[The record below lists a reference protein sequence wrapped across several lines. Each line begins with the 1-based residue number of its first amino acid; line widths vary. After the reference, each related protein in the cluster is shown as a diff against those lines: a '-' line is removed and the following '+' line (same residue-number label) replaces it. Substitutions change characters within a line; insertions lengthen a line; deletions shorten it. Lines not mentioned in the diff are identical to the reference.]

1 MAVTLS
7 TPASPP
13 LLKKKTESDAFR
25 ARMATRRAAASSAR
39 ALLRRGDDTDSVA
52 AILKKRNMTAI
63 AWQPY
68 STPRQQWQARKHQ
81 TSRAGRRPIQL
92 KYVDVPTR
100 TRAGPFPTA
109 FLFYYYMPSQTSLR
123 IQASKPLLSC
133 HLRAD
138 LSPGRCK
145 PLELRARAE
154 AHEMRRKQNMQEN
167 GTIMI
172 QFGQQVPNCESSA
185 SDSPQEVSGM
195 SEGSFNEQNDQSGN
209 RDGYAKSSDEGKMMS
224 ALSLG
229 NSETAYTPPKPDRT
243 HPFAISYPYADP
255 YYGGAVAAYGAHA
268 IMHPQMVGMVPSSRV
283 PLPIE
288 PAAAEEPIYV
298 NAKQYHAILRR
309 RQLRAKLEAE
319 NKLVKSRKPYLHE
332 SRHQHAM
339 KRARGT
345 GGRFL
350 NAKEKSEASG
360 GGNASARSGH
370 AGVPPDG
377 GMFSKHDHTLPS
389 GDFHYRARGGA

>member
-1 MAVTLS
+1 MRH
-7 TPASPP
+7 
-13 LLKKKTESDAFR
+13 KE
-25 ARMATRRAAASSAR
+25 
-39 ALLRRGDDTDSVA
+39 
-52 AILKKRNMTAI
+52 NM
-63 AWQPY
+63 
-68 STPRQQWQARKHQ
+68 H
-81 TSRAGRRPIQL
+81 
-92 KYVDVPTR
+92 
-100 TRAGPFPTA
+100 
-109 FLFYYYMPSQTSLR
+109 
-123 IQASKPLLSC
+123 
-133 HLRAD
+133 
-138 LSPGRCK
+138 
-145 PLELRARAE
+145 
-154 AHEMRRKQNMQEN
+154 EN

-172 QFGQQVPNCESSA
+172 QFGHQVPNYDSSA
-185 SDSPQEVSGM
+185 SDSPREVSGM
-195 SEGSFNEQNDQSGN
+195 SEGSLNEQNGQSGN
-209 RDGYAKSSDEGKMMS
+209 RNGYTKSDEGKMMS

-229 NSETAYTPPKPDRT
+229 NTDTAYTQPKPDRA
-243 HPFAISYPYADP
+243 HPFAMPYPYADP
-255 YYGGAVAAYGAHA
+255 FYGSAMAAYGSHA
-268 IMHPQMVGMVPSSRV
+268 IMHPQMVGMVPSARV

-360 GGNASARSGH
+360 GGGAAMARPGH
-370 AGVPPDG
+370 TGVPANG
-377 GMFSKHDHTLPS
+377 GMFSKHDHSLPS

>member
-1 MAVTLS
+1 
-7 TPASPP
+7 
-13 LLKKKTESDAFR
+13 
-25 ARMATRRAAASSAR
+25 
-39 ALLRRGDDTDSVA
+39 
-52 AILKKRNMTAI
+52 
-63 AWQPY
+63 
-68 STPRQQWQARKHQ
+68 
-81 TSRAGRRPIQL
+81 
-92 KYVDVPTR
+92 
-100 TRAGPFPTA
+100 
-109 FLFYYYMPSQTSLR
+109 
-123 IQASKPLLSC
+123 
-133 HLRAD
+133 
-138 LSPGRCK
+138 
-145 PLELRARAE
+145 
-154 AHEMRRKQNMQEN
+154 MRRKQNMHEN

-209 RDGYAKSSDEGKMMS
+209 RDGYTKSDGGKTMS

-255 YYGGAVAAYGAHA
+255 YYGGAVAAYGTHA

-283 PLPIE
+283 PLAIE

-350 NAKEKSEASG
+350 NAEEKSEAASG

-370 AGVPPDG
+370 AGVPTDGG